1 MESGGTIYL
10 VVAGGEES
18 AEDTTNYLDSV
29 EILDL
34 NSPEEGWK
42 SGTTYCIFPIK
53 GEVFSK
59 NSLNHIFAFW
69 LTFSNVAGF

>member
-1 MESGGTIYL
+1 MESGGSIYL

-18 AEDTTNYLDSV
+18 SEDTTSYLDSV

-42 SGTTYCIFPIK
+42 TGMFC
-53 GEVFSK
+53 VFQ
-59 NSLNHIFAFW
+59 IE
-69 LTFSNVAGF
+69 T

>member
-1 MESGGTIYL
+1 MESGGSIYL

-18 AEDTTNYLDSV
+18 VVGHRTLDSV

-42 SGTTYCIFPIK
+42 TGMISIASVK
-53 GEVFSK
+53 LKV
-59 NSLNHIFAFW
+59 L
-69 LTFSNVAGF
+69 

>member
-1 MESGGTIYL
+1 MESGGSIYF

-18 AEDTTNYLDSV
+18 SEDTTSYLDSV

-42 SGTTYCIFPIK
+42 TGMFCVFQIETRFIFFIPNL
-53 GEVFSK
+53 F
-59 NSLNHIFAFW
+59 
-69 LTFSNVAGF
+69 

>member
-42 SGTTYCIFPIK
+42 SGTTIAYFQLK
-53 GEVFSK
+53 VRYSQK
-59 NSLNHIFAFW
+59 
-69 LTFSNVAGF
+69 TR

>member
-1 MESGGTIYL
+1 MESDGSIYL

-18 AEDTTNYLDSV
+18 SEDTTSYLDSV

-42 SGTTYCIFPIK
+42 TGMFCVHFKLRLGLSFLC
-53 GEVFSK
+53 
-59 NSLNHIFAFW
+59 
-69 LTFSNVAGF
+69 

>member
-1 MESGGTIYL
+1 MQGLSLNERRTKFSCGKMESGGSIYL

-18 AEDTTNYLDSV
+18 VVGHRTLDSV

-42 SGTTYCIFPIK
+42 TGMISIASVK
-53 GEVFSK
+53 LKV
-59 NSLNHIFAFW
+59 L
-69 LTFSNVAGF
+69 